1 MLTSTKSPVPLVVLD
16 CVNCFISGKFKVTG
30 SISVTNF
37 QVQEL
42 VLNASP
48 QDFQS
53 KLEIEANIQASTS
66 VGLPG
71 LNLTKEVASFPI
83 PGAGIVIPGIFEL
96 GAVVSYEVA
105 IESSLTGTANF
116 TLGLL
121 TSIPNTAK
129 IEANLANIDASSVT
143 GFGGTTFEP
152 TFEIN
157 SGSAAL
163 DVAAV
168 SRPKLTFGV
177 DIVGMFRVPRIRDD
191 GSHRIDQFDSR
202 CR

>member
-1 MLTSTKSPVPLVVLD
+1 MD
-16 CVNCFISGKFKVTG
+16 CFITGKFKVSG

-37 QVQEL
+37 QVQAL
-42 VLNASP
+42 VLSASP

-53 KLEIEANIQASTS
+53 TLEVEAKIEASTS
-66 VGLPG
+66 VGLPSG
-71 LNLTKEVASFPI
+71 LNFSKEVASFPI

-105 IESSLTGTANF
+105 IESSITGTASF
-116 TLGLL
+116 TFGLL

-129 IEANLANIDASSVT
+129 IEANLANIAASSST
-143 GFGGTTFEP
+143 GFESTTFSP
-152 TFEIN
+152 TFEIS
-157 SGSAAL
+157 SGSATL

-177 DIVGMFRVPRIRDD
+177 DIVGMFGAPP
-191 GSHRIDQFDSR
+191 G
-202 CR
+202 